1 MFLPALEMP
10 ARRGLGT
17 SSRHFPL
24 TCYLKQQ
31 IERVIAMET
40 VRKEIRGLDKADLDI
55 IEQHAQEENIRTNE
69 LLMSVIHD
77 YATQIREQQ
86 SSETLHAYIDDL
98 IAANNNLVLTT
109 NYNTV
114 VIGEALKIFL
124 DKLEKLVGESDADL
138 KYLSKQLDQM
148 TNRNT

>member
-1 MFLPALEMP
+1 
-10 ARRGLGT
+10 
-17 SSRHFPL
+17 
-24 TCYLKQQ
+24 
-31 IERVIAMET
+31 MET

-69 LLMSVIHD
+69 LLMSIIHD

-124 DKLEKLVGESDADL
+124 DKLEKLVGESDTDL
-138 KYLSKQLDQM
+138 KYLGNQLDQM

>member
-1 MFLPALEMP
+1 
-10 ARRGLGT
+10 
-17 SSRHFPL
+17 
-24 TCYLKQQ
+24 
-31 IERVIAMET
+31 MET

-69 LLMSVIHD
+69 LLMSIIHD

-124 DKLEKLVGESDADL
+124 DKLGKLIGESDSDL
-138 KYLSKQLDQM
+138 KYLSKQLDQI
-148 TNRNT
+148 TNRNTWINQKPFYKKDFE

>member
-1 MFLPALEMP
+1 
-10 ARRGLGT
+10 
-17 SSRHFPL
+17 
-24 TCYLKQQ
+24 
-31 IERVIAMET
+31 MET

-55 IEQHAQEENIRTNE
+55 IKQHAQEENIRTNE

-124 DKLEKLVGESDADL
+124 DKLEKLVGESDTDL
-138 KYLSKQLDQM
+138 KYLSKQLDQIA
-148 TNRNT
+148 NRNT

>member
-1 MFLPALEMP
+1 
-10 ARRGLGT
+10 
-17 SSRHFPL
+17 
-24 TCYLKQQ
+24 
-31 IERVIAMET
+31 MET

-69 LLMSVIHD
+69 LLMSIIHD

-114 VIGEALKIFL
+114 IIGEALKIFL
-124 DKLEKLVGESDADL
+124 DKLEKLIGESDSDL
-138 KYLSKQLDQM
+138 KYLSKQLDQI
-148 TNRNT
+148 TNRNTWINQKPFYKKDFE

>member
-1 MFLPALEMP
+1 
-10 ARRGLGT
+10 
-17 SSRHFPL
+17 
-24 TCYLKQQ
+24 
-31 IERVIAMET
+31 MEI

-55 IEQHAQEENIRTNE
+55 IEQHAREENIRTNE

-124 DKLEKLVGESDADL
+124 DKLEKLVGESDGDM

>member
-1 MFLPALEMP
+1 
-10 ARRGLGT
+10 
-17 SSRHFPL
+17 
-24 TCYLKQQ
+24 
-31 IERVIAMET
+31 MET

-69 LLMSVIHD
+69 LLMSIIHD

-124 DKLEKLVGESDADL
+124 DKLEKLIGESDSDL
-138 KYLSKQLDQM
+138 KYLSKQLDQI
-148 TNRNT
+148 TNRNTWINQKPFYKKDFE

>member
-1 MFLPALEMP
+1 
-10 ARRGLGT
+10 
-17 SSRHFPL
+17 
-24 TCYLKQQ
+24 
-31 IERVIAMET
+31 MEI

-124 DKLEKLVGESDADL
+124 DKLEKLIGESDSDL
-138 KYLSKQLDQM
+138 KYLSKQLDQI
-148 TNRNT
+148 TNRNTWINQKPFYKKDFE